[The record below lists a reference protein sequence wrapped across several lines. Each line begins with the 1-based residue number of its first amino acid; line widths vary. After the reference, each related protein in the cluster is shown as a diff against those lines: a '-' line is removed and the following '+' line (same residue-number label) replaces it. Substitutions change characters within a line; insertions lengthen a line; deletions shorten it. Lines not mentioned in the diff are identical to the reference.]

1 VESATGNWLDAL
13 RAYIITSICAHL
25 AWEILQLPLFTIWS
39 TEGPRQI
46 ALAIVHCTGGDT
58 VIAITALS
66 FALILVGHQNWP
78 EQSYRQ
84 VLFVTLVLGVG
95 YTIFSEWLNVTVR
108 GNWAYAPDMPIVPI
122 LGTGLS
128 PLLQWILVPL
138 VALTSARRFAKIRR

>member
-1 VESATGNWLDAL
+1 
-13 RAYIITSICAHL
+13 
-25 AWEILQLPLFTIWS
+25 LQLPLFTILS

-46 ALAIVHCTGGDT
+46 AFAIVHCTGGDT

-66 FALILVGHQNWP
+66 FALILVGHKNWP
-78 EQSYRQ
+78 VQSYRK

-122 LGTGLS
+122 LGTGLA

-138 VALTSARRFAKIRR
+138 VALTSARRFAEVRR